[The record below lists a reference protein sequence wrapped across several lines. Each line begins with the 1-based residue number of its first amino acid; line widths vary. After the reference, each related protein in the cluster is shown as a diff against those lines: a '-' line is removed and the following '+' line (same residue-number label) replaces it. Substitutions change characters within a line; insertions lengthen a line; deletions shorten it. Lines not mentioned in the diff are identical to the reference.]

1 MPAELKIGIIGDF
14 DPASHTHPRTNDALQ
29 HAAAQLGR
37 DISIAWIPTEEL
49 SARTAAV
56 QLDGFAGIWCSP
68 GSPYRSMEGALAG
81 IRFARERGYPFTG
94 T

>member
-14 DPASHTHPRTNDALQ
+14 DPVSHTHPRTNDALQ
-29 HAAAQLGR
+29 HTAAQLGR
-37 DISIAWIPTEEL
+37 DISIAWIPTEEP

-81 IRFARERGYPFTG
+81 IRFARERGYPFAG

>member
-14 DPASHTHPRTNDALQ
+14 DAASRTHPRTNEALG
-29 HAAAQLGR
+29 HAAAQLGH
-37 DISIAWIPTEEL
+37 DISIAWIPTIEL
-49 SARTAAV
+49 AAGAPS
-56 QLDGFAGIWCSP
+56 LLNGFSGIICSP

-81 IRFARERGYPFTG
+81 IRFARERDYPFAG